1 MMDYSENNKNL
12 NLIWSYYLKD
22 CNENI
27 VTNLGFGKGKL
38 VRNNQIS
45 GFYSHRLG
53 RVAVLS
59 RMA

>member
-22 CNENI
+22 CNVNI
-27 VTNLGFGKGKL
+27 VTKLGFGKGKL
-38 VRNNQIS
+38 VRNHQIS
-45 GFYSHRLG
+45 GFYSDRLG